1 MMYSL
6 LESSTEEIPT
16 SLKKQKKNRSAVEQ
30 STKTHEY
37 KLGCSWLRIYKNP
50 LAFFVVSKFGP
61 FFRETSVIKLV
72 SVEQT
77 KC

>member
-1 MMYSL
+1 MIQNDVF
-6 LESSTEEIPT
+6 SSRILHGRNTNFVKET
-16 SLKKQKKNRSAVEQ
+16 KKVSAVKQ

-61 FFRETSVIKLV
+61 FFRETSVI
-72 SVEQT
+72 
-77 KC
+77 